1 MDREADL
8 LMLSVGSQPDRQTDR
23 QTYTLLMLLS
33 SYRTVFCF
41 FSTAKTTPFFA
52 IEEKQPV
59 IVICS
64 IEVKASALAPPLA
77 PPSS

>member
-1 MDREADL
+1 MI
-8 LMLSVGSQPDRQTDR
+8 DRQTDR
-23 QTYTLLMLLS
+23 QGLLSWYPERQTGRQTDRQADGQAGRQQMDRQADTLLMLLS

-59 IVICS
+59 
-64 IEVKASALAPPLA
+64 L
-77 PPSS
+77 